1 MNVSDYS
8 DQSHD
13 RKLNRPLGE
22 KNQEKIRKM
31 QGNLGGSRMLYGRYE
46 EMASCSSE
54 SWDFIVGIVGSS
66 LCGTCAEYGKK
77 NHVVYG

>member
-1 MNVSDYS
+1 MNVSAYS

-13 RKLNRPLGE
+13 RKLNRPRNE
-22 KNQEKIRKM
+22 KNQEKFRKV
-31 QGNLGGSRMLYGRYE
+31 QGNLGGGRILYGRYE

-66 LCGTCAEYGKK
+66 LYRKCAEYGKK
-77 NHVVYG
+77 YHVTYG